1 MAMAD
6 NRNPIPTDK
15 LPQHIAIIMDGNGRW
30 AKKRGLPRFLGHRAG
45 VEAVRNVVRVCI
57 NRGIRVLTLFAF
69 SSENWQRPA
78 KEVGL
83 LMELFV
89 STLDKEVK
97 RLHKNNV
104 RLRIIGD
111 RSAFGEGLQQRIR
124 DAEELTRNNTG
135 MTLVIAANYGGR
147 WDIAQAAQQ
156 LAEQVRAGVL
166 LPSDITPELLN
177 RHIALADLPEPDLL
191 IRSSGEQRISNF
203 LIWQLAYTELYF
215 TETLWPDFDEKAL
228 DDALL
233 SFANRQRRFGQTA
246 EQLEQELIEC

>member
-1 MAMAD
+1 MAD
-6 NRNPIPTDK
+6 TSNLISPDK
-15 LPQHIAIIMDGNGRW
+15 VPRHIAIIMDGNGRW

-45 VEAVRNVVRVCI
+45 VEAVRNVVRACI
-57 NRGIRVLTLFAF
+57 NRGISVLTLFAF

-89 STLDKEVK
+89 ATLDKEVK

-124 DAEELTRNNTG
+124 EAEALTKGNTG

-147 WDIAQAAQQ
+147 WDVAQAAQQ
-156 LAEQVRAGVL
+156 LAEKVREGL
-166 LPSDITPELLN
+166 LQPSDITPELLN
-177 RHIALADLPEPDLL
+177 RHVALADLPEPDLL

-215 TETLWPDFDEKAL
+215 TETLWPDFDDKAV
-228 DDALL
+228 DEALH

-246 EQLEQELIEC
+246 EQIAQELVEC